1 MFMRKTLIFIL
12 LSTAIFL
19 TGCNSAPNQAA
30 ITGVIAHNHSMEIP
44 VGYTLTVEI
53 EDTTKADSPAKSI
66 AQKVVESQGDVLPMP
81 FEVVYDPKKIKPD
94 HSYSVKVMI
103 ADSAGEVVYSS
114 SAVVPVITRG
124 NPTQHIEVDVY
135 LVGG

>member
-12 LSTAIFL
+12 ISITVLSA
-19 TGCNSAPNQAA
+19 GCNSAPNQAA

-44 VGYTLTVEI
+44 AGYTVTVQI
-53 EDTTKADSPAKSI
+53 EDVTKADSPAKSI
-66 AQKVVESQGDVLPMP
+66 AQKVVESQGEVLPMP

-103 ADSAGEVVYSS
+103 ADDAGSVVYSS
-114 SAVVPVITRG
+114 SIVVPVITRG
-124 NPTQHIEVDVY
+124 YPTQHIEVDVY

>member
-1 MFMRKTLIFIL
+1 MFMRKTLIIIL
-12 LSTAIFL
+12 LSITIFL
-19 TGCNSAPNQAA
+19 TGCNSTPSQAA

-44 VGYTLTVEI
+44 VGYTITIQI
-53 EDTTKADSPAKSI
+53 EDVTKVDSPPKSI
-66 AQKVVESQGDVLPMP
+66 AQKVHESQGEVLPMP

-94 HSYSVKVMI
+94 HSYSVKAI
-103 ADSAGEVVYSS
+103 ITDSAGAVVYSS
-114 SAVVPVITRG
+114 SAIVPVITRG